1 MPFVAVKGTHPLR
14 GKRVVVTRARSL
26 GHSFQDRLHQV
37 GATPVSIP
45 ALEIAPAFSL
55 SKDSLLSDLAWCNW
69 LMLPSPSVISL
80 WAHEPT
86 LRTATGKE
94 TRIATMG
101 KPSAKAY
108 EEGTGLG
115 PSFVHDWSN
124 PVSLAAQLGL
134 GQTDRLLVLGSNRGP
149 GPALAE
155 LLAQHSNSRFQPVIQ
170 VSCSRALARDLLV
183 LAKGFDA
190 ITFTSVSGI
199 RCFMQ
204 ALQQEWSHGPCAGS
218 ACWACIGRSTAA
230 ALEEYGIAAQVV
242 CQNPS
247 EADMIAG
254 MSDWFAKQCAFHGGG
269 ADV

>member
-1 MPFVAVKGTHPLR
+1 MAVKGIHPLR

-37 GATPVSIP
+37 GAIPVSIP
-45 ALEIAPAFSL
+45 ALEIAPALGL
-55 SKDSLLSDLAWCNW
+55 SQDSLLADLAWCNW

-80 WAHEPT
+80 WVNEPT
-86 LRTATGKE
+86 LRTAMGKE
-94 TRIATMG
+94 TQIATMG

-115 PSFVHDWSN
+115 PSFVYDWSK
-124 PVSLAAQLGL
+124 PASLAAQLGL
-134 GQTDRLLVLGSNRGP
+134 GQTDRLLVMGSNRGP

-155 LLAQHSNSRFQPVIQ
+155 LLAQQANSRFQSVIQ
-170 VSCSRALARDLLV
+170 VSCSRALARDLQV
-183 LAKGFDA
+183 LAQGFDA

-204 ALQQEWSHGPCAGS
+204 ALRQEWPRDPCADG
-218 ACWACIGRSTAA
+218 ACWVCIGRSTAA
-230 ALEEYGIAAQVV
+230 ALEEYGISAQVV

-247 EADMIAG
+247 EAAMIAG
-254 MSDWFAKQCAFHGGG
+254 MRDWFAKQCAFHGDG
-269 ADV
+269 ANV